1 MTGSL
6 AITLLAALG
15 TALLLGA
22 LAHRLG
28 LAPMIGYI
36 AAGLVVGPFTPGVV
50 ADPDEVLALAD
61 IGVALLMFSIGLRFR
76 LTELREVGRLVLIG
90 APLQVAVTLALGV
103 GAMLALGAD
112 LIEALFMGAIA
123 GICSSVVL
131 VKVAGEEA
139 LSTTA
144 DGRIALS
151 WSIVQDL
158 LTVVLVVLL
167 SAVAGPSEAVLR
179 DAAVATLLALGFVV
193 AVLVIGSRVLPAAL
207 GRVAMLG
214 SRELFVV
221 AVAVVAIGTAALAHE
236 VGVSVALGA
245 FIAGLALAESEL
257 AASVLGEVIPL
268 RELFATVFF
277 VSVGILLSPAAV
289 LAGWP
294 VALSLLL
301 IIVLGKALP
310 IAAILRLAR
319 QPFGT
324 SLRAAGLLGQSGE
337 FSFVLATV
345 GLQLGSLDRDR
356 FSLAMGAVV
365 LSIVSAAPIARL
377 GAAIGDRLDR
387 RFPAAGKAVAVPEIA
402 ADLRRHVVVVGYGA
416 VGRSVSRIL
425 EARSIPW
432 VAVDMDYPMVRR
444 ALADGAPL
452 IYGDAAKPAVLDAAR
467 IDTASTMVIA
477 LNGALA
483 AQQAAAYAISRN
495 DRLYVV
501 ARAHSAQEE
510 AALRRIGVAQVIT
523 AERQL
528 GNELVR
534 HTLIRYGVSDREI
547 DAMLRRRG

>member
-15 TALLLGA
+15 SALVLGA

-76 LTELREVGRLVLIG
+76 LAELREVGRLVLVG
-90 APLQVAVTLALGV
+90 APVQVAITMALGLGV
-103 GAMLALGAD
+103 MLALGAGF
-112 LIEALFMGAIA
+112 IEALFMGAVA
-123 GICSSVVL
+123 SICSSVVL

-139 LSTTA
+139 LSATP

-167 SAVAGPSEAVLR
+167 SAVAAPSEALLR
-179 DAAVATLLALGFVV
+179 DAVVATLVALAFVA
-193 AVLVIGSRVLPAAL
+193 AVLIIGSRFLPAVL

-221 AVAVVAIGTAALAHE
+221 AVAVVAIGTAAVAHE

-277 VSVGILLSPAAV
+277 VSVGILLSPAAL

-294 VALSLLL
+294 MALSLLL

-310 IAAILRLAR
+310 IAGILRLAR
-319 QPFGT
+319 QPLGT

-345 GLQLGSLDRDR
+345 GLELGALDRER

-365 LSIVSAAPIARL
+365 LSIVSAGPVARL
-377 GAAIGDRLDR
+377 GAGLGDRLER
-387 RFPAAGKAVAVPEIA
+387 RFPAGAPTEASQVA
-402 ADLRRHVVVVGYGA
+402 ADLRRHVVLVGFGVVGRT
-416 VGRSVSRIL
+416 VGRML

-432 VAVDMDYPMVRR
+432 VGVDADYPMVRR
-444 ALADGAPL
+444 ALDAGTPLVYGDGAT
-452 IYGDAAKPAVLDAAR
+452 PAVLDAAR
-467 IDTASTMVIA
+467 IETASTMVIA
-477 LNGALA
+477 LNDALA
-483 AQQAAAYAISRN
+483 TQQAAAYAMSRN
-495 DRLYVV
+495 ERLYVL

-510 AALRRIGVAQVIT
+510 ADLRRIGVAHVIT

-528 GNELVR
+528 GHELVR
-534 HTLIRYGVSDREI
+534 HTLVRYGVSDREVDTI
-547 DAMLRRRG
+547 LRRRG